1 MEKTEIRGLNYGDKD
16 NPKEII
22 EAYNYLIN
30 KGFNL
35 YKNIKYIDF
44 VDGRFEVLY
53 NINFCDRYFNFDYR
67 DTKSIKEAINT
78 AYKDI
83 LEALPVVFYY
93 DIKIDYK
100 FISINN
106 SKITIK
112 LSEANKL
119 VYDLGDFNSFEALKN
134 KMVADI
140 RD

>member
-78 AYKDI
+78 VYKDI
-83 LEALPVVFYY
+83 LEALPIFFYY

-106 SKITIK
+106 SKINITLDNAK
-112 LSEANKL
+112 KL
-119 VYDLGDFNSFEALKN
+119 VYDIRDFNSFEALKN

>member
-1 MEKTEIRGLNYGDKD
+1 MEKTEIRGLNYGDKE
-16 NPKEII
+16 NPEEII

-44 VDGRFEVLY
+44 VDGKFEALY

-78 AYKDI
+78 VYKDI
-83 LEALPVVFYY
+83 LEALPIFFYY

-106 SKITIK
+106 SKINITLDNAK
-112 LSEANKL
+112 KL
-119 VYDLGDFNSFEALKN
+119 VYDIRDFNSFEALKN
-134 KMVADI
+134 KMIADI
-140 RD
+140 NA

>member
-16 NPKEII
+16 NPEEII

-35 YKNIKYIDF
+35 YKNIKFIDF
-44 VDGRFEVLY
+44 VDGKFEVLF
-53 NINFCDRYFNFDYR
+53 NINLYDRCFNFDFR

-83 LEALPVVFYY
+83 LEALPIVFLF
-93 DIKIDYK
+93 DIKLDYK
-100 FISINN
+100 SIAINN
-106 SKITIK
+106 SKITIT
-112 LSEANKL
+112 LDEANKL
-119 VYDLGDFNSFEALKN
+119 VYDLWDFNSFEALKN

-140 RD
+140 KV

>member
-44 VDGRFEVLY
+44 VDGKFEVLF
-53 NINFCDRYFNFDYR
+53 NINLYDRYFNFDFR

-78 AYKDI
+78 ANKDI
-83 LEALPVVFYY
+83 LEALPIVFYY

-100 FISINN
+100 SIVINN
-106 SKITIK
+106 SEITIK
-112 LSEANKL
+112 LSDTNKL